1 MLVSQLRRTVDRY
14 VFACVSV
21 WPPGQVMTD
30 NNNIHCLLLHHTVRC
45 FGWVIVPGDSEQSAS
60 ASDAR
65 HLVRSLLLLLSVYC
79 VVCFVV
85 HVKGGIVLA
94 PTNKKS
100 EKIHTLALYSKKM
113 ETCVLTV
120 NLSGSIE
127 LIWTHYFISFITGT

>member
-21 WPPGQVMTD
+21 CPPGQVMTD

-65 HLVRSLLLLLSVYC
+65 HLVRSLLLLLLSVYC
-79 VVCFVV
+79 VVCFV
-85 HVKGGIVLA
+85 HVKGGIVWFGA
-94 PTNKKS
+94 NKQEIGENTPTL
-100 EKIHTLALYSKKM
+100 TALYWKS
-113 ETCVLTV
+113 
-120 NLSGSIE
+120 
-127 LIWTHYFISFITGT
+127 THEKCIDSESQ